1 MKAAQAKM
9 VANPFTAFTGMTGTD
24 GLPKV
29 RCMKTTQLLNF
40 ARGEWTPGDLA
51 SLSELPSAIDG
62 SPVALTGS
70 GGLDFGAMARFAREV
85 GGPALRALT
94 FHQRARMLK
103 ALGLAILARKE
114 ELYALNY
121 ATGATRKD
129 GWIDI
134 EGGAGTL
141 LSFSS
146 KGRRELPDAQ
156 VLLDGAL
163 EPLSKSPLFQGQH
176 VYTPLHGVAVHINAF
191 NFPVWGML
199 EKLAP
204 ALLAGV
210 PAIVKPASATA
221 WLAEAAFRVMIEAE
235 ILPPGAVQLVVGG
248 VGDLFEQLGGQ
259 DVVSFTGSAQTAL
272 KLRTHPVI
280 QRESVKFIAE
290 QDSLNA
296 SVLGPDA
303 GPGTPE
309 FDLFV
314 AEVVT
319 EMTVKAGQKCT
330 AIRRAL
336 VPAASIDAVE
346 QAIAARLAAL
356 NVGDPRD
363 AATGMGALVS
373 RAQRTSVRDAVA
385 AIVAGGARVAAGDPD
400 GRIGPDGGAFMPP
413 VLLRA
418 DDPWACA
425 AAHDVEPFGPVAT
438 LMPYADLGDA
448 VKLANRGMGSLACSL
463 FTHQPDVAR
472 EVVLGAGAFHGR
484 MLIVDRDNAA
494 FSTGHGSPL
503 PVLVHG
509 GPGRAGG
516 GEEMGGVRGV
526 THYMQRTALQGSPTM
541 IAAITGHYIPGSP
554 KHEIAVHP
562 FRKRMSELTIGDTLR
577 TASRTV
583 SVEDIEHFAHF
594 TGDNF
599 YAHMDEE
606 AARASPIFEGRVA
619 HGYLILSFAA
629 GLFVDPAPGPVLAN
643 TGLENLRFLTPLY
656 PEDSMRVELTVRS
669 KSLKSEETGVVR
681 WAVEVFNQRDE
692 VVASYDLLTENVV

>member
-1 MKAAQAKM
+1 
-9 VANPFTAFTGMTGTD
+9 
-24 GLPKV
+24 
-29 RCMKTTQLLNF
+29 MKTKQLLNF
-40 ARGEWTPGDLA
+40 ARGEWTPGDAA
-51 SLSELPSAIDG
+51 SLTELPSALDG

-70 GGLDFGAMARFAREV
+70 GGLDFGAMADFARNV
-85 GGPALRALT
+85 GGPALRAMT

-103 ALGLAILARKE
+103 ALGLAIMAAKE
-114 ELYALNY
+114 ELYELNY
-121 ATGATRKD
+121 ATGATRRD

-146 KGRRELPDAQ
+146 KGRRELPDAH
-156 VLLDGAL
+156 VLLDGQL
-163 EPLSKSPLFQGQH
+163 EPLSKSGLFQGQH
-176 VYTPLHGVAVHINAF
+176 IYTSLQGVAVHINAF

-204 ALLAGV
+204 TLLAGV

-221 WLAEAAFRVMIEAE
+221 WLAEAAFRVMIDAGV
-235 ILPPGAVQLVVGG
+235 LPPGAVQLVVGG
-248 VGDLFEQLGGQ
+248 VGDLFDHLTGQ
-259 DVVSFTGSAQTAL
+259 DVVSFTGSAATAL
-272 KLRTHPVI
+272 KLRTHPVV

-303 GPGTPE
+303 APGTPE
-309 FDLFV
+309 FDLFI
-314 AEVVT
+314 AEVVN

-330 AIRRAL
+330 AIRRAM
-336 VPAASIDAVE
+336 VPQAFLAEAE
-346 QAIAARLAAL
+346 RAIAASLAAL
-356 NVGDPRD
+356 PVGDPRD
-363 AATGMGALVS
+363 KATRVGALVS
-373 RAQRTSVRDAVA
+373 RAQRDSVREAVGL
-385 AIVAGGARVAAGDPD
+385 ITAGGARIAAGDPD
-400 GRIGPDGGAFMPP
+400 AVTGPDGGAFMAP
-413 VLLRA
+413 VLLCA
-418 DDPWACA
+418 DDPWACD

-438 LMPYADLGDA
+438 LMPYRDLADA
-448 VKLANRGMGSLACSL
+448 VRLANRGKGSLALSL
-463 FTHQPDVAR
+463 FTHSGEVAR
-472 EVVLGAGAFHGR
+472 DFILGAGAFHGR
-484 MLIVDRDNAA
+484 MLVIDRDNAKD
-494 FSTGHGSPL
+494 STGHGSPL

-516 GEEMGGVRGV
+516 GEEMGGIRGV

-541 IAAITGHYIPGSP
+541 IAAITSQYIPGGP
-554 KHEIAVHP
+554 KHVIDAHP
-562 FRKRMSELTIGDTLR
+562 FRKRMSELEVGDTLR

-594 TGDNF
+594 TGDTF

-606 AARASPIFEGRVA
+606 AAKASPIFEGRVA

-629 GLFVDPAPGPVLAN
+629 GLFVDPDPGPVLAN

-656 PEDSMRVELTVRS
+656 PGDSMRVELTVRS

-681 WAVEVFNQRDE
+681 WAVEIFNQKDE
-692 VVASYDLLTENVV
+692 LVATYDLLTENVP

>member
-1 MKAAQAKM
+1 
-9 VANPFTAFTGMTGTD
+9 
-24 GLPKV
+24 
-29 RCMKTTQLLNF
+29 MKTTQLLNF
-40 ARGEWTPGDLA
+40 ARGEWTPGDAA
-51 SLSELPSAIDG
+51 SLTELPSAIDG
-62 SPVALTGS
+62 TLVALTGS
-70 GGLDFGAMARFAREV
+70 GGLDFGSMARFARDV
-85 GGPALRALT
+85 GGPALRAMT
-94 FHQRARMLK
+94 FHERARMIK
-103 ALGLAILARKE
+103 ALGLAVLARKE
-114 ELYALNY
+114 ELYELNY

-146 KGRRELPDAQ
+146 KGRRELPDAH

-163 EPLSKSPLFQGQH
+163 EPLSKSGLFQGQH
-176 VYTPLHGVAVHINAF
+176 IYTSLQGVAVHINAF

-204 ALLAGV
+204 TLLAGV

-221 WLAEAAFRVMIEAE
+221 WLAEAAFRVMIEAGV
-235 ILPPGAVQLVVGG
+235 LPPGAVQLVVGG
-248 VGDLFEQLGGQ
+248 VGDLFEHLTGQ

-303 GPGTPE
+303 VPGTPE

-314 AEVVT
+314 AEVVN
-319 EMTVKAGQKCT
+319 EMTSKAGQKCT
-330 AIRRAL
+330 AIRRAM
-336 VPAASIDAVE
+336 VSGEFIDAAE
-346 QAIAARLAAL
+346 QAIAGKLAAL
-356 NVGDPRD
+356 AVGDPREKD
-363 AATGMGALVS
+363 TRMGALVS
-373 RAQRTSVRDAVA
+373 RAQRDSVREAVA
-385 AIVAGGARVAAGDPD
+385 AITAGGARIAAGDPED
-400 GRIGPDGGAFMPP
+400 RLGHEGGAFMPA

-418 DDPWACA
+418 DDPWTCE

-438 LMPYADLGDA
+438 LMPYADMADA
-448 VKLANRGMGSLACSL
+448 VALANRGKGSLALSL
-463 FTHQPDVAR
+463 FTHSGDVAR
-472 EVVLGAGAFHGR
+472 DLVLGAGAFHGR
-484 MLIVDRDNAA
+484 MLVVDRTNGKD
-494 FSTGHGSPL
+494 STGHGSPL

-526 THYMQRTALQGSPTM
+526 HHYMQRTAIQGSPAM
-541 IAAITGHYIPGSP
+541 IAAITSQYIPGGP
-554 KHEIAVHP
+554 KHEIDVHP
-562 FRKRMSELTIGDTLR
+562 FRRRMSELAIGDMLR
-577 TASRTV
+577 TKARTV
-583 SVEDIEHFAHF
+583 SIEDIEHFAHF
-594 TGDNF
+594 TGDTF

-606 AARASPIFEGRVA
+606 AAKASPIFEGRVA

-629 GLFVDPAPGPVLAN
+629 GLFVDPDPGPVLAN

-656 PEDSMRVELTVRS
+656 PGDSMRVELTVRA

-681 WAVEVFNQRDE
+681 WAVEVFNQRNE
-692 VVASYDLLTENVV
+692 VIASYDLLTENVP